1 VFNLEVD
8 AEHVYYVS
16 TAGVLVHNAYP
27 RGGTGVTNPGLVI
40 GRNRGAFRG
49 MNLTGETHSGLN
61 RVSAEWRGLYG
72 PGVMRRHHLVPL
84 EMTRNRTFMNR
95 MNVLGYTDE
104 EAITFVN
111 RQIADIPKVQHIQIH
126 AEGWNPI
133 WREWLRRNPT
143 FAVSDIRAQ
152 VQSMIRE
159 FELPR
164 SSLGG
169 RQYGR

>member
-1 VFNLEVD
+1 
-8 AEHVYYVS
+8 
-16 TAGVLVHNAYP
+16 
-27 RGGTGVTNPGLVI
+27 
-40 GRNRGAFRG
+40 
-49 MNLTGETHSGLN
+49 
-61 RVSAEWRGLYG
+61 
-72 PGVMRRHHLVPL
+72 
-84 EMTRNRTFMNR
+84 MNR